1 MVQLLNDERNLR
13 NLEKLAVVLVRDGC
27 TSLEIFE
34 CLQSAYELG
43 KAEGRL
49 EETNERVN
57 KLNREQRANG

>member
-57 KLNREQRANG
+57 KLNQEQRVNG